1 MDITEISTNACWVPP
16 NDRELIIRAKLKTGW
31 ASRTPTK
38 VLSNNSNQINNT
50 NLSNASS
57 LISDL
62 ECIEIEQ
69 VLMRAARIE
78 QKEMN
83 RINNLYNRWNT
94 INNPLGNGKLNCL
107 VCNTNFGI
115 LESSPKIC
123 SDCLKNV
130 CGTCSIE
137 TTLPENPRSTICLC
151 KICSE
156 YRDFLKKSG
165 AWFNKRLPSTDPFL
179 KQNCLSNCSPLKQV
193 TSSGR
198 KMFIKEESE
207 LLDDEANEDQ
217 IGHSISGSFKRLTD
231 DSDDEELGKNQ
242 NDSVLDLSKSESSK
256 DVDTRTIQSNS
267 STNISNCLKEDFER
281 ENYSSPLKSNQND
294 MPLRN
299 LKHANSSSSLSLPH
313 NQIQNDKS
321 QNNKGTRASS
331 TADLNDLK
339 MQIANSRNISKTNNK
354 NLDST
359 GQRRTMV
366 NLATVTEQKKKENN
380 ELGSIQFQVEY
391 IPLLLQL
398 KIFLTSATSLVARD
412 SNGYSDPYIK
422 LHLLPGIAKATKL
435 RSKTVFKNL
444 NPKFNESL
452 HYDGITLA
460 ELGNKTLRL
469 TVLDEDKFGS
479 DFIGEFRLPLNTLI
493 LNEINRFDVPLE
505 PKQELGDEHDATLR
519 GKINF
524 SMKYSKSANCLFV
537 KINRCRQLLPMDNGK
552 SSDPFVE
559 VSISPGSFAKDFK
572 SKFKTTVKKKTLDPE
587 FLEEFKFQNI
597 DLKSLLTKTIEI
609 TVWDKD
615 FGKNDYIG
623 SVTLNQNRTGEELR
637 HFFTMVKNT
646 DIYHE
651 QWHTLQDKEAEV

>member
-1 MDITEISTNACWVPP
+1 MIKIS
-16 NDRELIIRAKLKTGW
+16 KF
-31 ASRTPTK
+31 
-38 VLSNNSNQINNT
+38 
-50 NLSNASS
+50 
-57 LISDL
+57 
-62 ECIEIEQ
+62 
-69 VLMRAARIE
+69 
-78 QKEMN
+78 
-83 RINNLYNRWNT
+83 
-94 INNPLGNGKLNCL
+94 LN
-107 VCNTNFGI
+107 
-115 LESSPKIC
+115 KI
-123 SDCLKNV
+123 K
-130 CGTCSIE
+130 
-137 TTLPENPRSTICLC
+137 
-151 KICSE
+151 
-156 YRDFLKKSG
+156 
-165 AWFNKRLPSTDPFL
+165 
-179 KQNCLSNCSPLKQV
+179 
-193 TSSGR
+193 
-198 KMFIKEESE
+198 FIYF
-207 LLDDEANEDQ
+207 A
-217 IGHSISGSFKRLTD
+217 
-231 DSDDEELGKNQ
+231 
-242 NDSVLDLSKSESSK
+242 
-256 DVDTRTIQSNS
+256 
-267 STNISNCLKEDFER
+267 DFER

-479 DFIGEFRLPLNTLI
+479 DFIGEFP
-493 LNEINRFDVPLE
+493 
-505 PKQELGDEHDATLR
+505 
-519 GKINF
+519 
-524 SMKYSKSANCLFV
+524 
-537 KINRCRQLLPMDNGK
+537 
-552 SSDPFVE
+552 
-559 VSISPGSFAKDFK
+559 
-572 SKFKTTVKKKTLDPE
+572 
-587 FLEEFKFQNI
+587 
-597 DLKSLLTKTIEI
+597 
-609 TVWDKD
+609 
-615 FGKNDYIG
+615 
-623 SVTLNQNRTGEELR
+623 
-637 HFFTMVKNT
+637 
-646 DIYHE
+646 
-651 QWHTLQDKEAEV
+651 